1 MGKKTNERLMYT
13 GIDESLGV
21 QCSNGPMEIEISLIQ
36 PFKNHPFKVLDDA
49 KMDELEES
57 IIKQGILSPVLV
69 RPGKNGTYEMISGH
83 RRLHAAKRAEFQ
95 TVPAIVLDLNDDEAT
110 IVMIDSNLQ
119 REEILPSE
127 RAFAF
132 KMKMDALR
140 HQGTCRHDVAKLS
153 PIERKSTTVIG
164 AGSGLT
170 GRSVERYIKLTD
182 LIPELLEMV
191 DNKIISLVM
200 GVDIASFEIEVQ
212 RYLLQYIKEK
222 GRILPGQIAV
232 LKKQTNLENLTPYTV
247 MTLMKQA
254 AAEKDSPKRITF
266 TEKKL
271 DKYFP
276 RDYPPQ
282 KRSRIICELLEK
294 WKEENFPNGME
305 SEG

>member
-1 MGKKTNERLMYT
+1 MGKKTNERMMYT

>member
-1 MGKKTNERLMYT
+1 MGKKTNERMMYT

-140 HQGTCRHDVAKLS
+140 HQGTCRHEVAKLS